1 MKKIKLTTIIF
12 AICCVSFLAF
22 LAFNPSHAYFQSHAQ
37 ATGVNTAKVDLL
49 FDKFNANADGS
60 YTIGSFSGNINTDP
74 WGTIKNPYVMTGK
87 NHVNNLFILQRSGY
101 FANKKEADGTTPR
114 QSYFVVSN
122 KNGTPVVIDC
132 NGMTI
137 NPIGS
142 ATNPFTGNIQ
152 GAPLAGT
159 AAYGS
164 YTVSQSTIA
173 NLNVVAVES
182 TPDIGFFGT
191 LGYTGK
197 VTEGKDATA
206 TTEEVYATLDGFAA
220 SIDNILFADIAISAN
235 HTVGTDWWTT
245 LFKDHTHYATD
256 HAETHH
262 VGIIAGHAMWA
273 TIKNTSVYYAPGTDG
288 AVSKVAAFNLS
299 GSNTNFYSIIGLL
312 GTLENVNPTT
322 TTVNGKEV
330 FSAEKAISD
339 VDLTEELLSGGG
351 GDESG
356 TLTGYMLAKNI
367 FDRNENT
374 SAVTTLEHYAEAYKT
389 TDMKETVGG
398 KLQTIFTEVS
408 VNEGWGL
415 FADEHTYYYFCDSI
429 FTFAMSSEFVEGV
442 PKDGYDHVVRI
453 WDLNDASRL
462 ISFAASKNDWE
473 YGSDPSVSRFAHKLT
488 AVSPSS
494 LYSPSDG
501 TKSPNKNYVLGY
513 WLDNKLYVLD
523 ITNSNGYVSAL
534 EPQTF
539 TLGEIT
545 YETKTDANGN
555 ITEMYVI
562 DGRADYLK
570 SSFTYMKGY
579 DTTGHQYENY
589 NGYNPNYNAEKV
601 SLTSADGN
609 KRFGI
614 TSTVSNNYYGTPSIT
629 TGTSPT
635 SLSSNRLDSGAS
647 YWYQWVI
654 SSPTSTNSVTVS
666 GNHRCYFGS
675 FLTDYNYTYYS
686 EQLVFDTN
694 NKKFEVLFGEPKKVQ
709 NDDSQAYPSISVTS
723 PDQNNLLLF
732 EVASTAITI
741 SDTKNAHIKEDS
753 TAFQFDPSSEILF
766 AQKSGNNTT
775 YTLTPLESLK
785 WNDSHGEYL
794 TQLNHAVKM
803 AKVTSYNDQLNWNN
817 LMGDNGW
824 GDLFQALLG
833 NNSGGVV
840 PAPVGTNG
848 TYFTIPAGMIAFDI
862 LEAST
867 AKPSYINII
876 VAINPEQGSSSIGL
890 WPIDDEAFQIE
901 FSQQTPQESFDLPVS
916 DFSLSSDD
924 ITNKGITISGRV
936 VKGADGKYANDG
948 NSYYTVLGGKIALV
962 GYSFEVTE
970 AGLYF
975 LGSMTGPM
983 TVCYFSV
990 SGAAGAG
997 GDGTGGSPLGDVDF
1011 VYDNGSNVILTVDK
1025 KFSGGTHIV
1034 SDEDPTTYYYPSYY
1048 YIRMLPT
1055 AKKGETAAVTIPSE
1069 TLHVRRYLGPEANDR
1084 RRYIQISKT
1093 QTATYPLGISSVYED
1108 NLGT

>member
-1 MKKIKLTTIIF
+1 MKKFRSTILIF

-22 LAFNPSHAYFQSHAQ
+22 LAFNPSHAYFQNFTA
-37 ATGVNTAKVDLL
+37 AEGVNTAKVDLL
-49 FDKFNANADGS
+49 FDKFNSDVVLEDGTTVNLSAD
-60 YTIGSFSGNINTDP
+60 

-122 KNGTPVVIDC
+122 KDGTTVVIDC
-132 NGMTI
+132 GGMTI

-152 GAPLAGT
+152 GAPLGGT
-159 AAYGS
+159 ATYGS

-173 NLNVVAVES
+173 NLNVVAVEA

-197 VTEGKDATA
+197 VTAGKDATES
-206 TTEEVYATLDGFAA
+206 TEEIYATLDGFAA

-235 HTVGTDWWTT
+235 HTVGSDWWTT

-299 GSNTNFYSIIGLL
+299 GNNTNFYSIIGLL

-339 VDLTEELLSGGG
+339 IDLTEELLSGGG
-351 GDESG
+351 GDKSG

-374 SAVTTLEHYAEAYKT
+374 SAVTTLEYYAEAYKT
-389 TDMKETVGG
+389 TDMKETVNGQ
-398 KLQTIFTEVS
+398 LQTIFTSVEVG
-408 VNEGWGL
+408 EGFGL
-415 FADEHTYYYFCDSI
+415 FQNDHTYYYFCDSI
-429 FTFAMSSEFVEGV
+429 FTFAMSSEFV
-442 PKDGYDHVVRI
+442 DGLPTSGNYDYAVKI
-453 WDLNDASRL
+453 WNLEDASRL
-462 ISFAASKNDWE
+462 ISFTASSAGWE
-473 YGSDPSVSRFAHKLT
+473 YGIDLSASRYAHKLT
-488 AVSPSS
+488 AVSASDLPTGNTSTKKYILAYIKPDDPST
-494 LYSPSDG
+494 SDINEE
-501 TKSPNKNYVLGY
+501 TIYAF
-513 WLDNKLYVLD
+513 D
-523 ITNSNGYVSAL
+523 ISNSNGFVSVL
-534 EPQTF
+534 TPDESMY
-539 TLGEIT
+539 EIKRDT
-545 YETKTDANGN
+545 SGN
-555 ITEMYVI
+555 ITEMYIIGSNKAHPSSTFVYNQI
-562 DGRADYLK
+562 RERQSAISSYYQVTFSLPDK
-570 SSFTYMKGY
+570 S
-579 DTTGHQYENY
+579 
-589 NGYNPNYNAEKV
+589 
-601 SLTSADGN
+601 
-609 KRFGI
+609 KRFGVTASATDYYFLNPQLTTATTVTTVTGLWDTPQTYWYDWDI
-614 TSTVSNNYYGTPSIT
+614 QQSSSTEAPVSNVKV
-629 TGTSPT
+629 TGQH
-635 SLSSNRLDSGAS
+635 RLRFS
-647 YWYQWVI
+647 YWPLGE
-654 SSPTSTNSVTVS
+654 S
-666 GNHRCYFGS
+666 
-675 FLTDYNYTYYS
+675 DTYLS
-686 EQLVFDTN
+686 EQLVFDTTT
-694 NKKFEVLFGEPKKVQ
+694 NKFTARFAVQKDSEVAEGATSNYLPVEIKTTDKV
-709 NDDSQAYPSISVTS
+709 DFF
-723 PDQNNLLLF
+723 LF
-732 EVASTAITI
+732 EVGTDTTTI
-741 SDTKNAHIKEDS
+741 AEPKSVHTNGTEDVL
-753 TAFQFDPSSEILF
+753 TFDPSTEILF
-766 AQKSGNNTT
+766 ASHDTNNNTI

-785 WNDSHGEYL
+785 WNDSHGAYL

-803 AKVTSYNDQLNWNN
+803 ANVTSYNEQLNWNN
-817 LMGDNGW
+817 LMGDSGW
-824 GDLFQALLG
+824 GNLFQALLG

-862 LEAST
+862 LEASSE
-867 AKPSYINII
+867 KPSYINIV
-876 VAINPEQGSSSIGL
+876 VAINPEQGTSSIGL
-890 WPIDDEAFQIE
+890 WPIDDEAFETKFDQQLPQDS
-901 FSQQTPQESFDLPVS
+901 FSLPVS
-916 DFSLSSDD
+916 YSGNSNND
-924 ITNKGITISGRV
+924 ITTKGTTITGRMV
-936 VKGADGKYANDG
+936 RGTDGKYTNDG
-948 NSYYTVLGGKIALV
+948 KSYYTFLDGKIALV

-1034 SDEDPTTYYYPSYY
+1034 ADEDPTTYYYPSYY

-1069 TLHVRRYLGPEANDR
+1069 KLYVRRYLGAEANDR
-1084 RRYIQISKT
+1084 QRYIKISKT
-1093 QTATYPLGISSVYED
+1093 NTATYAMGISSVYED